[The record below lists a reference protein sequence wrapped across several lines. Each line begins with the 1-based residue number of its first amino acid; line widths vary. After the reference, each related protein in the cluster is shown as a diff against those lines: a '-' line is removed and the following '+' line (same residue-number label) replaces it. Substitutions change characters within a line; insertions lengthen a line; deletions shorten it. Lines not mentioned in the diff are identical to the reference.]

1 MHEDLAGSGLYQLKG
16 AIGSPYSMKMR
27 AVLRYR
33 RIPFVWQGGLV
44 GFMAAQA
51 MKAKV
56 VPVLVTPEGVSIGQ
70 SAAINNYIASTQGFL
85 GSSPTEAAQVVNW
98 MESLTE
104 LNAVWSKLVPYGT
117 EPTAEA
123 YAAFFD
129 DKTAADVTGVAD
141 RAAASKR
148 AAHWFLGRLERLT
161 SAHGPFAVGNKLS
174 LADVALF
181 RLLGDV
187 VSRDET
193 NKDVPAYRLE
203 PYGSAERTAALL
215 ASYPKIAAIVEN
227 VRANKNLQAYLAA
240 RPKHA

>member
-1 MHEDLAGSGLYQLKG
+1 MSGQLRLVYWP
-16 AIGSPYSMKMR
+16 AR
-27 AVLRYR
+27 
-33 RIPFVWQGGLV
+33 GLV
-44 GFMAAQA
+44 ESTRMMCAISGTTFVDERHPTGCADATVIDANLGRM
-51 MKAKV
+51 
-56 VPVLVTPEGVSIGQ
+56 PVLVTPEGVSIGQ

-227 VRANKNLQAYLAA
+227 VRANKNLQVYLAA

>member
-1 MHEDLAGSGLYQLKG
+1 MSGQLRLVYWP
-16 AIGSPYSMKMR
+16 AR
-27 AVLRYR
+27 
-33 RIPFVWQGGLV
+33 GLV
-44 GFMAAQA
+44 ESARMMCAISGTTFVDERHPTGCDETVIDANLGRM
-51 MKAKV
+51 
-56 VPVLVTPEGVSIGQ
+56 PVLVTPEGVSIGQ

-98 MESLTE
+98 MESITE

-117 EPTAEA
+117 EPSAEA

-129 DKTAADVTGVAD
+129 DNTAADVTGVAD

-148 AAHWFLGRLERLT
+148 AARWFLGRLERLT
-161 SAHGPFAVGNKLS
+161 SSHGPFAVGNKLS

-187 VSRDET
+187 VARDET

-215 ASYPKIAAIVEN
+215 TSFPKISAIVEN